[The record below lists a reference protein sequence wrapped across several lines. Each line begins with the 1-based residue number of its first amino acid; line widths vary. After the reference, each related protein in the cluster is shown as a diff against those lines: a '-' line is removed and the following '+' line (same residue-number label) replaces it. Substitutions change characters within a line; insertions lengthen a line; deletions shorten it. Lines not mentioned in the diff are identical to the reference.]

1 MPTPRMKV
9 GTIRMQKSKFELL
22 LHVVNFLQLSSIYG
36 GRMRSRFV
44 ALGRIFSHGKIL
56 TTFW

>member
-1 MPTPRMKV
+1 MPKPRMKV
-9 GTIRMQKSKFELL
+9 GTVLMQKSKFELL
-22 LHVVNFLQLSSIYG
+22 LHVVNFVQLSSIYG
-36 GRMRSRFV
+36 GRMRNQFV